1 MELIFS
7 ALRTPYHTRHR
18 SRRFGTKDRI
28 QESSGASL
36 SRSGSTGKG
45 VQFIERSIDMKR
57 NLLLVLAVLGAGL
70 QSGLVQASPYPMD
83 AEANY
88 ALPPADTY
96 ADQQVRMGETANGWG
111 VSRRVVQPH
120 DPFPF
125 GGGYIDD

>member
-1 MELIFS
+1 
-7 ALRTPYHTRHR
+7 
-18 SRRFGTKDRI
+18 
-28 QESSGASL
+28 
-36 SRSGSTGKG
+36 
-45 VQFIERSIDMKR
+45 MKR
-57 NLLLVLAVLGAGL
+57 NLLLVSAALAVGL

-88 ALPPADTY
+88 ALPPTDTY
-96 ADQQVRMGETANGWG
+96 ADQQARMGETPNNWG